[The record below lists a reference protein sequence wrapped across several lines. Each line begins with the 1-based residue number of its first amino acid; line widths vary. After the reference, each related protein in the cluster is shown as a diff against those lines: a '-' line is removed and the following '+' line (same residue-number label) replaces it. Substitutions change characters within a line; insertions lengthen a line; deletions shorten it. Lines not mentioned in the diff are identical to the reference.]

1 MLGRTVPFLD
11 LYFDHNKDT
20 LEILT
25 SLRADIVNIVDFG
38 NLNVFHKFIIVLSL
52 FLQAAT

>member
-11 LYFDHNKDT
+11 LYFNHNEDT

-25 SLRADIVNIVDFG
+25 SLRADIVNVVDFQ
-38 NLNVFHKFIIVLSL
+38 NLNVFHKFITVLSL
-52 FLQAAT
+52 FLQAAM